1 MAKPWA
7 QVAASP
13 QYQALPPEQREAARR
28 QYFDQV
34 VAPQIGDPSQVE
46 SARAQFD
53 AQTGANASNPANNSD
68 FARLITGKQ
77 APEAAPDPTEGMST
91 LDKVRAG
98 MGKAFADTG
107 AGIKQSVTDGA
118 RHYTRAMRGI
128 AEHSPLDLSRQIANG

>member
-53 AQTGANASNPANNSD
+53 AQTGAKASTPANNSD
-68 FARLITGKQ
+68 FARLITGKPKDKAAQSYDQAPWYQKPFLPKQ
-77 APEAAPDPTEGMST
+77 APEGAP
-91 LDKVRAG
+91 
-98 MGKAFADTG
+98 ADYYTG
-107 AGIKQSVTDGA
+107 AT
-118 RHYTRAMRGI
+118 Y
-128 AEHSPLDLSRQIANG
+128 